1 MDIPESP
8 KTIERAQNSTTQR
21 SILGLSDNLWRL
33 ALVVGVAQFSWSIW
47 GWLFGIFLETIV
59 EPWQMALIFSAGTI
73 ATIVGFPVSGY
84 IADMVGRKRTMV
96 FSFIPLSAG
105 LLMLALIPIWPLL
118 PLAYALASFGWS
130 FILII
135 SRAVPADEIAA
146 DGGKNAA
153 RRFTMVLLPAFLVDG
168 LSPALASGFL
178 IVGITAKELLLMGA
192 AGAIVA
198 MIATML
204 FVKESLSVD
213 IRNSAREGTKVPFR
227 NLGRT
232 FWILAAGMLPF
243 MFAFNMALPYFGNL
257 VVGEWGIDASIFGL
271 TWSAFSLTS
280 VLLMHAASGWTDRS
294 VRGALLFGIVANSL
308 ILLLF
313 GVGSGAPM
321 LFLFNILWAVP
332 VMFWIGAERAL
343 IVSEVSDEM
352 KGRALGFYSVL
363 MSSTN
368 LLAAPFGAYVWT
380 TTCSLRVLW
389 VLAGVLGLDFAILL
403 ALALWLIGPGKAQ
416 EPFESTE
423 QPSE

>member
-1 MDIPESP
+1 MNTTENPKAVES
-8 KTIERAQNSTTQR
+8 AQKRTEQR

-47 GWLFGIFLETIV
+47 GWLFGIFLETII
-59 EPWQMALIFSAGTI
+59 EPWQMALTFSAGTL
-73 ATIVGFPVSGY
+73 AMVVGLPVSGY

-96 FSFIPLSAG
+96 FSFIPLSIG
-105 LLMLALIPIWPLL
+105 LLMLALVPVWPLL
-118 PLAYALASFGWS
+118 PLAYGLASFGWS

-178 IVGITAKELLLMGA
+178 IVGMTAKELLLMGA
-192 AGAIVA
+192 GGAIAA

-227 NLGRT
+227 NLGRN

-257 VVGEWGIDASIFGL
+257 CVGEWGIDAATFGF

-294 VRGALLFGIVANSL
+294 VRGALLLGIVANAL
-308 ILLLF
+308 ILIAF
-313 GVGSGAPM
+313 GLGSGVLM

-343 IVSEVSDEM
+343 VVSEVSNEM

-363 MSSTN
+363 MSSTS

-380 TTCSLRVLW
+380 TTGSLRVLW

-403 ALALWLIGPGKAQ
+403 ALALWVIGPGKAQ
-416 EPFESTE
+416 GSLGSTE
-423 QPSE
+423 QPS

>member
-1 MDIPESP
+1 MDTPESP
-8 KTIERAQNSTTQR
+8 KAIESAQKSTRHR

-47 GWLFGIFLETIV
+47 GWQLGIFLETIV
-59 EPWQMALIFSAGTI
+59 EPWQMGLVFSAGTI
-73 ATIVGFPVSGY
+73 AMIAGFPISGY
-84 IADMVGRKRTMV
+84 IADMVGRKKTMV
-96 FSFIPLSAG
+96 FSFIPLSLG

-135 SRAVPADEIAA
+135 SRAVPADEISA
-146 DGGKNAA
+146 DGGRNAA
-153 RRFTMVLLPAFLVDG
+153 KRFTMVLLPAFLVDG
-168 LSPALASGFL
+168 LSPAIASGIL
-178 IVGITAKELLLMGA
+178 IMGMTAKELLLMGA
-192 AGAIVA
+192 GGAIVA

-243 MFAFNMALPYFGNL
+243 MFVFNMALPYFGNL
-257 VVGEWGIDASIFGL
+257 CVGEWGIDPATFGL

-280 VLLMHAASGWTDRS
+280 VLLMHTASGWTDRS
-294 VRGALLFGIVANSL
+294 VRGALLIGIVANAL
-308 ILLLF
+308 ILIAF
-313 GVGSGAPM
+313 GVGSGVPM

-332 VMFWIGAERAL
+332 VMFWIGAERTL
-343 IVSEVSDEM
+343 IVSGVSNEM

-363 MSSTN
+363 MSSTS
-368 LLAAPFGAYVWT
+368 LLAAPFGALIWT
-380 TTCSLRVLW
+380 TTGSLRVLW
-389 VLAGVLGLDFAILL
+389 VLAGVLGLDFAVLL
-403 ALALWLIGPGKAQ
+403 ALALWVIGPGKVQ
-416 EPFESTE
+416 GSLDSTE
-423 QPSE
+423 QSS

>member
-1 MDIPESP
+1 MDTTESP
-8 KTIERAQNSTTQR
+8 EAVESAQKRTEQR

-47 GWLFGIFLETIV
+47 GWLFGIFLETII
-59 EPWQMALIFSAGTI
+59 EPWQMALTFSAGTFAMI
-73 ATIVGFPVSGY
+73 IGLPVSGY

-96 FSFIPLSAG
+96 FSFIPLSVG
-105 LLMLALIPIWPLL
+105 LLMLALIPIWPFL
-118 PLAYALASFGWS
+118 PLAYGLASFGWS

-168 LSPALASGFL
+168 LSPAIASGFL
-178 IVGITAKELLLMGA
+178 IMGMAAKELLLMGA
-192 AGAIVA
+192 GGAIVA

-213 IRNSAREGTKVPFR
+213 IRNSAREGSKVPFR

-257 VVGEWGIDASIFGL
+257 CVGEWGIDAATFGF

-280 VLLMHAASGWTDRS
+280 VLLMHAASGWADRS
-294 VRGALLFGIVANSL
+294 VRGALLLGIVANAL
-308 ILLLF
+308 ILIAF
-313 GVGSGAPM
+313 GLGSGVLM

-332 VMFWIGAERAL
+332 VMFWIGAERVL
-343 IVSEVSDEM
+343 VVSEVSNEM
-352 KGRALGFYSVL
+352 KGRALGYYSVL
-363 MSSTN
+363 MSSTS

-380 TTCSLRVLW
+380 TTGSLRVLW

-403 ALALWLIGPGKAQ
+403 ALALWLIGPRNAQ
-416 EPFESTE
+416 GFLGSAEP
-423 QPSE
+423 PS

>member
-1 MDIPESP
+1 LDIPESP

-168 LSPALASGFL
+168 LSPA
-178 IVGITAKELLLMGA
+178 
-192 AGAIVA
+192 
-198 MIATML
+198 
-204 FVKESLSVD
+204 
-213 IRNSAREGTKVPFR
+213 
-227 NLGRT
+227 
-232 FWILAAGMLPF
+232 GMLPF

-380 TTCSLRVLW
+380 TTGSLRVLW

>member
-1 MDIPESP
+1 LDTTESP
-8 KTIERAQNSTTQR
+8 EATESARKKTGQR

-59 EPWQMALIFSAGTI
+59 EPWQMALTFSAGTF
-73 ATIVGFPVSGY
+73 AMIVGLPVSGY
-84 IADMVGRKRTMV
+84 IADMMGRKNAMV
-96 FSFIPLSAG
+96 FSFIPLSIG

-118 PLAYALASFGWS
+118 PLAYGLASFGWS

-178 IVGITAKELLLMGA
+178 IMGMTAKELLLMGA
-192 AGAIVA
+192 SGAIVA

-213 IRNSAREGTKVPFR
+213 IRNSARAGTKVPFR
-227 NLGRT
+227 NLGRN

-257 VVGEWGIDASIFGL
+257 CVGEWGIDAATFGF

-294 VRGALLFGIVANSL
+294 VRGALLLGIVANAL
-308 ILLLF
+308 ILIAF
-313 GVGSGAPM
+313 GLGSGVLM

-343 IVSEVSDEM
+343 VVSEVSNEM

-363 MSSTN
+363 MSSTS

-380 TTCSLRVLW
+380 TTGSLRVLW

-403 ALALWLIGPGKAQ
+403 ALALWVIGPGKAQ
-416 EPFESTE
+416 GFLGSTE
-423 QPSE
+423 QPS

>member
-1 MDIPESP
+1 MDTTESP
-8 KTIERAQNSTTQR
+8 EAVESAQRRTEQR

-47 GWLFGIFLETIV
+47 GWLFGIFLETII
-59 EPWQMALIFSAGTI
+59 EPWQMALTFSAGTFAMI
-73 ATIVGFPVSGY
+73 IGLPVSGY

-96 FSFIPLSAG
+96 FSFIPLSVG
-105 LLMLALIPIWPLL
+105 LLMLALIPIWPFL
-118 PLAYALASFGWS
+118 PLAYGLASFGWS

-168 LSPALASGFL
+168 LSPAIASGFL
-178 IVGITAKELLLMGA
+178 IMGMAAKELLLMGA
-192 AGAIVA
+192 GGAIVA

-204 FVKESLSVD
+204 FVRESLSVD

-257 VVGEWGIDASIFGL
+257 CVGEWGIDAATFGF

-280 VLLMHAASGWTDRS
+280 VLLMHAASGWADRS
-294 VRGALLFGIVANSL
+294 VRGALLLGIVANAL
-308 ILLLF
+308 ILIAF
-313 GVGSGAPM
+313 GLGSGVLM

-332 VMFWIGAERAL
+332 VMFWIGAERVL
-343 IVSEVSDEM
+343 VVSEVSNEM
-352 KGRALGFYSVL
+352 KGRALGYYSVL
-363 MSSTN
+363 MSSTS

-380 TTCSLRVLW
+380 TTGSLRVLW

-416 EPFESTE
+416 GFLGSTE
-423 QPSE
+423 QPS

>member
-1 MDIPESP
+1 MDTTESP
-8 KTIERAQNSTTQR
+8 EAAESAQRRTGQR

-59 EPWQMALIFSAGTI
+59 EPWQMALTFSAGTI
-73 ATIVGFPVSGY
+73 AMILGFPISGY
-84 IADMVGRKRTMV
+84 VADMVGRKRTMV
-96 FSFIPLSAG
+96 FSFIPLSIG
-105 LLMLALIPIWPLL
+105 ILMLALIPIWPLL
-118 PLAYALASFGWS
+118 PLAYGLASFGWS
-130 FILII
+130 FVLII
-135 SRAVPADEIAA
+135 SKAVPADEIAA
-146 DGGKNAA
+146 DGGRNAA
-153 RRFTMVLLPAFLVDG
+153 RRFTMILLPAFLVDG
-168 LSPALASGFL
+168 LSPAIASGFL
-178 IVGITAKELLLMGA
+178 IVGLAAKELLLMGA
-192 AGAIVA
+192 GGAIVA
-198 MIATML
+198 MFATIL

-243 MFAFNMALPYFGNL
+243 MFVFNMALPYFGNL
-257 VVGEWGIDASIFGL
+257 CVGEWGIDPATFGL

-280 VLLMHAASGWTDRS
+280 VLLMYAASGWTDRS
-294 VRGALLFGIVANSL
+294 VRGALLIGIVANAL
-308 ILLLF
+308 ILIAF
-313 GVGSGAPM
+313 GVGSGVLM

-343 IVSEVSDEM
+343 VVSDISNEM

-363 MSSTN
+363 MSSTS

-380 TTCSLRVLW
+380 TTGSLRVLW

-403 ALALWLIGPGKAQ
+403 ALSLWLIGSGKAQ
-416 EPFESTE
+416 GSLGSTE
-423 QPSE
+423 QPS

>member
-1 MDIPESP
+1 MDTTESP
-8 KTIERAQNSTTQR
+8 KTFESAQKRTKQR

-47 GWLFGIFLETIV
+47 GWLFGIFLETII
-59 EPWQMALIFSAGTI
+59 EPWQMALTFSAGTL
-73 ATIVGFPVSGY
+73 AMIVGLPVSGY

-96 FSFIPLSAG
+96 FSFIPLSIG
-105 LLMLALIPIWPLL
+105 LLMLALVPVWPLL
-118 PLAYALASFGWS
+118 PLAYGLASFGWS

-178 IVGITAKELLLMGA
+178 IVGMTAKELLLMGA
-192 AGAIVA
+192 GGAIAA

-227 NLGRT
+227 NLGRN

-257 VVGEWGIDASIFGL
+257 CVGEWGIDAVTFGF

-294 VRGALLFGIVANSL
+294 VRGALLLGIVANAL
-308 ILLLF
+308 ILIAF
-313 GVGSGAPM
+313 GLGSGVLM

-343 IVSEVSDEM
+343 VVSEVSNEM

-363 MSSTN
+363 MSSTS

-380 TTCSLRVLW
+380 TTGSLRVLW

-403 ALALWLIGPGKAQ
+403 ALALWVIGPGKAQ
-416 EPFESTE
+416 GSLGSTE
-423 QPSE
+423 QPS

>member
-1 MDIPESP
+1 
-8 KTIERAQNSTTQR
+8 
-21 SILGLSDNLWRL
+21 
-33 ALVVGVAQFSWSIW
+33 
-47 GWLFGIFLETIV
+47 
-59 EPWQMALIFSAGTI
+59 MALTFSAGTL
-73 ATIVGFPVSGY
+73 AMIVGLPVSGY

-96 FSFIPLSAG
+96 FSFIPLSIG
-105 LLMLALIPIWPLL
+105 LLMLALVPVWPLL
-118 PLAYALASFGWS
+118 PLAYGLASFGWS

-178 IVGITAKELLLMGA
+178 IVGMTAKELLLMGA
-192 AGAIVA
+192 GGAIAA

-227 NLGRT
+227 NLGRN

-257 VVGEWGIDASIFGL
+257 CVGEWGIDAVTFGF

-294 VRGALLFGIVANSL
+294 VRGALLLGIVANAL
-308 ILLLF
+308 ILIAF
-313 GVGSGAPM
+313 GLGSGVLM

-343 IVSEVSDEM
+343 VVSEVSNEM

-363 MSSTN
+363 MSSTS

-380 TTCSLRVLW
+380 TTGSLRVLW

-403 ALALWLIGPGKAQ
+403 ALALWVIGPGKAQ
-416 EPFESTE
+416 GSLGSTE
-423 QPSE
+423 QPS

>member
-1 MDIPESP
+1 LDTTESP
-8 KTIERAQNSTTQR
+8 EAAESVLKKTGQR

-59 EPWQMALIFSAGTI
+59 EPWQMALTFSAGTI
-73 ATIVGFPVSGY
+73 AMIIGLPISGY

-96 FSFIPLSAG
+96 FSFIPLSIG
-105 LLMLALIPIWPLL
+105 ILMLALIPIWPLL
-118 PLAYALASFGWS
+118 PLAYGLASFGWS
-130 FILII
+130 FVLII
-135 SRAVPADEIAA
+135 SKAVPADEIAA
-146 DGGKNAA
+146 DGGRNAA
-153 RRFTMVLLPAFLVDG
+153 RRFTMILLPAFLVDG
-168 LSPALASGFL
+168 LSPAIASGFL
-178 IVGITAKELLLMGA
+178 IVGFTAKELLLMGA
-192 AGAIVA
+192 GGAIVA
-198 MIATML
+198 MFATIF

-213 IRNSAREGTKVPFR
+213 IRNSAREGTKIPFR

-243 MFAFNMALPYFGNL
+243 MFVFNMALPYFGNL
-257 VVGEWGIDASIFGL
+257 CVGEWGIDPATFGL

-280 VLLMHAASGWTDRS
+280 VLLMYAASGWTDRS
-294 VRGALLFGIVANSL
+294 VRGALLIGIVANAL
-308 ILLLF
+308 ILIAF
-313 GVGSGAPM
+313 GVGSGVLM

-332 VMFWIGAERAL
+332 VVFWIGAERAL
-343 IVSEVSDEM
+343 VVSEISNEM

-363 MSSTN
+363 MSSTS

-380 TTCSLRVLW
+380 TTGSLRVLW

-416 EPFESTE
+416 GSLGSTE
-423 QPSE
+423 QPS

>member
-1 MDIPESP
+1 MNATENPKAVES
-8 KTIERAQNSTTQR
+8 AQRRTGQR

-47 GWLFGIFLETIV
+47 GWLFGIFLETVID
-59 EPWQMALIFSAGTI
+59 PWQMALTFSAGTL
-73 ATIVGFPVSGY
+73 AMIVGLPVSGY

-96 FSFIPLSAG
+96 FSFIPLSIG

-118 PLAYALASFGWS
+118 PLAYGLASFGWS

-178 IVGITAKELLLMGA
+178 IVGMTAKELLLIGA
-192 AGAIVA
+192 GGAIVA

-204 FVKESLSVD
+204 FVKESLSMD

-257 VVGEWGIDASIFGL
+257 CVGEWGIDPATFGL
-271 TWSAFSLTS
+271 SWSAFSLTS

-294 VRGALLFGIVANSL
+294 VRGALLTGIVANAL
-308 ILLLF
+308 ILIAF
-313 GVGSGAPM
+313 GVGSGVPM

-332 VMFWIGAERAL
+332 VMFWIGAERTL
-343 IVSEVSDEM
+343 IVGGVSNEM

-363 MSSTN
+363 MSSTS

-380 TTCSLRVLW
+380 TTGSLRVLW
-389 VLAGVLGLDFAILL
+389 LLAGVLGLDFAVLL

-416 EPFESTE
+416 EFLESTE
-423 QPSE
+423 QSS

>member
-1 MDIPESP
+1 MNATENPKAVES
-8 KTIERAQNSTTQR
+8 AQRRTGQR

-47 GWLFGIFLETIV
+47 GWLFGIFLETVID
-59 EPWQMALIFSAGTI
+59 PWQMALTFSAGTL
-73 ATIVGFPVSGY
+73 AMIVGLPVSGY

-96 FSFIPLSAG
+96 FSFIPLSIG

-118 PLAYALASFGWS
+118 PLAYGLASFGWS

-178 IVGITAKELLLMGA
+178 IVGMTAKELLLIGA
-192 AGAIVA
+192 GGAIVA

-204 FVKESLSVD
+204 FVKESLSMD

-257 VVGEWGIDASIFGL
+257 CVGEWGIDPATFGL
-271 TWSAFSLTS
+271 SWSAFSLTS

-294 VRGALLFGIVANSL
+294 VRGALLTGIVANAL
-308 ILLLF
+308 ILIAF
-313 GVGSGAPM
+313 GVGSGVPM

-332 VMFWIGAERAL
+332 VMFWIGAERTL
-343 IVSEVSDEM
+343 IVGGISNEM

-363 MSSTN
+363 MSSTS

-380 TTCSLRVLW
+380 TTGSLRVLW
-389 VLAGVLGLDFAILL
+389 LLAGVLGLDFAVLL

-416 EPFESTE
+416 EFLESTE
-423 QPSE
+423 QSS

>member
-1 MDIPESP
+1 MDTTESP
-8 KTIERAQNSTTQR
+8 EAVESAQRRTEQR

-47 GWLFGIFLETIV
+47 GWLFGIFLETII
-59 EPWQMALIFSAGTI
+59 EPWQMALTFSAGTFAMI
-73 ATIVGFPVSGY
+73 IGLPVSGY

-96 FSFIPLSAG
+96 FSFIPLSVG
-105 LLMLALIPIWPLL
+105 LLMLALIPIWPFL
-118 PLAYALASFGWS
+118 PLAYGLASFGWS

-146 DGGKNAA
+146 DGGENAA

-168 LSPALASGFL
+168 LSPAIASGFL
-178 IVGITAKELLLMGA
+178 IMGMAAKELLLMGA
-192 AGAIVA
+192 GGAIVA

-204 FVKESLSVD
+204 FVRESLSVD

-257 VVGEWGIDASIFGL
+257 CVGEWGIDAATFGF

-280 VLLMHAASGWTDRS
+280 VLLMHAASGWADRS
-294 VRGALLFGIVANSL
+294 VRGALLLGIVANAL
-308 ILLLF
+308 ILIAF
-313 GVGSGAPM
+313 GLGSGVLM

-332 VMFWIGAERAL
+332 VMFWIGAERVL
-343 IVSEVSDEM
+343 VVSEVSNEM
-352 KGRALGFYSVL
+352 KGRALGYYSVL
-363 MSSTN
+363 MSSTS

-380 TTCSLRVLW
+380 TTGSLRVLW

-416 EPFESTE
+416 GFLGSTE
-423 QPSE
+423 QPS

>member
-1 MDIPESP
+1 MDTTESP
-8 KTIERAQNSTTQR
+8 EAAESVLKKTGQR

-59 EPWQMALIFSAGTI
+59 EPWQMALTFSAGTI
-73 ATIVGFPVSGY
+73 AMIIGLPISGY

-96 FSFIPLSAG
+96 FSFIPLSIG
-105 LLMLALIPIWPLL
+105 ILMLALIPIWPLL
-118 PLAYALASFGWS
+118 PLAYGLASFGWS
-130 FILII
+130 FVLII
-135 SRAVPADEIAA
+135 SKAVPADEIAA
-146 DGGKNAA
+146 DGGRNAA
-153 RRFTMVLLPAFLVDG
+153 RRFTMILLPAFLVDG
-168 LSPALASGFL
+168 LSPAIASGFL
-178 IVGITAKELLLMGA
+178 IVGFTAKELLLMGA
-192 AGAIVA
+192 GGAIVA
-198 MIATML
+198 MFATIF

-213 IRNSAREGTKVPFR
+213 IRNSAREGTKIPFR

-243 MFAFNMALPYFGNL
+243 MFVFNMALPYFGNL
-257 VVGEWGIDASIFGL
+257 CVGEWGIDPATFGL

-280 VLLMHAASGWTDRS
+280 VLLMYAASGWTDRS
-294 VRGALLFGIVANSL
+294 VRGALLIGIVANAL
-308 ILLLF
+308 ILIAF
-313 GVGSGAPM
+313 GVGSGVLM

-343 IVSEVSDEM
+343 VVSEISNEM

-363 MSSTN
+363 MSSTS

-380 TTCSLRVLW
+380 TTGSLRVLW

-416 EPFESTE
+416 GSLGSIE
-423 QPSE
+423 QPS